1 VSVGNLTR
9 CTDSYAYS
17 YESNGIA
24 EPRIGKTTELELVL
38 RSWSA
43 EVNDVTR
50 WSKLDFCG
58 SLWVG
63 KEDSPHNWA
72 AMWRVVW
79 VERPD
84 FAFRGACSKL
94 SHCILIQ
101 SIITTTAISHAS
113 LAISTDFDY
122 YRCNLWPTTS
132 MKYLYL
138 SNPHETDFAGLPRRR
153 RTPKLWHRGIRH
165 PKTQS
170 CRNLHRLCT
179 PTAFYQPRKHQP
191 NQLLDICA
199 YCMGFRQFRQPP
211 NAIYA
216 K

>member
-1 VSVGNLTR
+1 MVWPDGASSTSVGCDGVERTLR
-9 CTDSYAYS
+9 
-17 YESNGIA
+17 
-24 EPRIGKTTELELVL
+24 RIGRPCGKSCGL
-38 RSWSA
+38 RDQTLHSG
-43 EVNDVTR
+43 V
-50 WSKLDFCG
+50 
-58 SLWVG
+58 
-63 KEDSPHNWA
+63 HA
-72 AMWRVVW
+72 AICHTASSFKASSQQRVV
-79 VERPD
+79 
-84 FAFRGACSKL
+84 
-94 SHCILIQ
+94 
-101 SIITTTAISHAS
+101 SHAS

-122 YRCNLWPTTS
+122 YHSNLWPTTS
-132 MKYLYL
+132 MKYICL
-138 SNPHETDFAGLPRRR
+138 SNPPETDFVGLRRRR

-179 PTAFYQPRKHQP
+179 PTAFYRPRKHQP

>member
-1 VSVGNLTR
+1 
-9 CTDSYAYS
+9 
-17 YESNGIA
+17 
-24 EPRIGKTTELELVL
+24 
-38 RSWSA
+38 
-43 EVNDVTR
+43 VTR

-199 YCMGFRQFRQPP
+199 YCMGFRQATTKRNLCKIKGLSESKVDKIKEAVCKIFVSSHRIPSEL
-211 NAIYA
+211 IL
-216 K
+216 